1 MLILIA
7 VFLGVIQGLTEFLPV
22 SSSGHLAAL
31 QNLLFKDLLF
41 FQKYSLS
48 FDVALHF
55 ATLIVIIVF
64 FRKQLLKLIISTR
77 FIFRRTKSLEDK
89 ESFNKI
95 LFIIIGSIPTAIIGL
110 VIKEF
115 IEEVIFNRIIYIGL
129 FLLVTGGLMLLPY
142 LRKNQDPHRKL
153 NLFDAIII
161 GVIQGFAVIPGISR
175 SGSTISGG
183 LLRGLDKTEA
193 FEFSFLLSIPAIA
206 GATLLTVLDINF
218 QEITNEAILIF
229 LTGMA
234 AGVGAGFLGV
244 SLLSKVVKKNK
255 LNIFSYYCFGAG
267 FLLIILSIVGL

>member
-1 MLILIA
+1 
-7 VFLGVIQGLTEFLPV
+7 
-22 SSSGHLAAL
+22 
-31 QNLLFKDLLF
+31 
-41 FQKYSLS
+41 
-48 FDVALHF
+48 
-55 ATLIVIIVF
+55 
-64 FRKQLLKLIISTR
+64 
-77 FIFRRTKSLEDK
+77 
-89 ESFNKI
+89 
-95 LFIIIGSIPTAIIGL
+95 
-110 VIKEF
+110 
-115 IEEVIFNRIIYIGL
+115 
-129 FLLVTGGLMLLPY
+129 MLLPY